1 MSEKSTDTRISLLES
16 TVSKMD
22 KRQGANFTKLFNIL
36 EGEGTKPG
44 LKGYVQLHDA
54 SLKRLYKWVAGLT
67 ILAIGAVEEIIR
79 RNI

>member
-16 TVSKMD
+16 TVSKME
-22 KRQGANFTKLFNIL
+22 KSQREYFKKLFTIL
-36 EGEGTKPG
+36 EGEGTEPG

-67 ILAIGAVEEIIR
+67 ILAIGAVEEFVR

>member
-1 MSEKSTDTRISLLES
+1 MENAVFDMKKSQFDMKTSQSEYFK
-16 TVSKMD
+16 
-22 KRQGANFTKLFNIL
+22 KLFSIL

-67 ILAIGAVEEIIR
+67 ILAVGAVEEIIR